1 MFDVFNGDALGK
13 PGEERLAVLGDYT
26 EQTRSVVEA
35 RQFHAG
41 S

>member
-1 MFDVFNGDALGK
+1 MCDVFDGDVLGN
-13 PGEERLAVLGDYT
+13 PGEERLAVLGDYA